1 MNYGIP
7 LIAQTRGISARVM
20 GEGFRGMQGMDKKV
34 ARKKHKWPKELL
46 QAARFHGM
54 RPDDLL
60 AALKKV

>member
-20 GEGFRGMQGMDKKV
+20 GEGFRGMPGMDKKV
-34 ARKKHKWPKELL
+34 SVRAHKWPRELL